1 MLSLFLIAEAM
12 MSGNFS
18 SYLQEVARHLP
29 AHARRLVTGDLNL
42 TVLAWFTEGVASKEA
57 ARRIRRAL
65 EE

>member
-1 MLSLFLIAEAM
+1 MLSVSSIAEAM
-12 MSGNFS
+12 MPGSFS

-29 AHARRLVTGDLNL
+29 ARARKLVTGDLNL
-42 TVLAWFTEGVASKEA
+42 TVLDWFTDGVAPKEA

>member
-1 MLSLFLIAEAM
+1 

>member
-1 MLSLFLIAEAM
+1 M
-12 MSGNFS
+12 MPGSFS

-29 AHARRLVTGDLNL
+29 AHARKLVTGDLNL
-42 TVLAWFTEGVASKEA
+42 TVLDWFTDGVAPKEA